1 MKVGFMKYRV
11 IFSILMVWIIQTIG
25 YSKNYGS
32 QNENPKVI
40 DLKVSLEATLN
51 EKFENTLYPSLIY
64 SLAGMKDEN
73 GNFQKLD
80 YFQLKVTSNKAFE
93 AKICITNDK
102 FIRETI
108 LNRTIEIGENEI
120 SGIDPLWKF
129 DDFVNFTIPGYTFF
143 KFEIIDNKTDKVLA
157 HNDMRLSYRS
167 INECVRA
174 YYEEGSW
181 EITDDLFAA
190 YVNED
195 APEIETILQKI
206 SQRAIAG
213 GLNFRGWSPNSTD
226 EEALMQLLYVT
237 LYFANQGYI
246 YSNITDTSNANTK
259 IASQQVRFIKNTITN
274 KQANCVDGSVLL
286 ASIFKKIGFKT
297 ALVVHPGHMYC
308 GIVLPNSQA
317 PIFVE
322 TTLIQYLRDVA
333 PSQLMNV
340 FKQIVT
346 GELQKD
352 KSVTTIVDIDEAREA
367 GIKPIQ

>member
-1 MKVGFMKYRV
+1 MLAAAITFT
-11 IFSILMVWIIQTIG
+11 SC
-25 YSKNYGS
+25 SKS
-32 QNENPKVI
+32 DENLQKPQSENLTVTE
-40 DLKVSLEATLN
+40 LKVTSEATLN

-73 GNFQKLD
+73 GNFEKLD
-80 YFQLKVTSNKAFE
+80 YFQLKVTTNKAFE
-93 AKICITNDK
+93 AKIRITNDK

-143 KFEIIDNKTDKVLA
+143 KFEIIDAKTNKVL
-157 HNDMRLSYRS
+157 DVKDIRLSYRG

-181 EITDDLFAA
+181 VIANDLFAA

-206 SQRAIAG
+206 SQRTIAG

-297 ALVVHPGHMYC
+297 ALVVPPGHMYC
-308 GIVLPNSQA
+308 GIILPNSQA